1 MIEFLLS
8 LAQLAI
14 ALVLSAIVAY
24 LAFYLFQWFTR
35 DIDEWDALRQGNL
48 AVGIVLGA
56 MLVGVAI
63 VLRPTLVVDSSTWDV
78 GARLFIPVL
87 VTEALQVALG
97 LVFALVAL
105 ALALAL
111 FVALTRGLDE
121 VQELKSGNLSV
132 ATLLA
137 GVILAVA
144 LLVSHA
150 IGQVLSLISP
160 VLF

>member
-1 MIEFLLS
+1 
-8 LAQLAI
+8 
-14 ALVLSAIVAY
+14 
-24 LAFYLFQWFTR
+24 
-35 DIDEWDALRQGNL
+35 
-48 AVGIVLGA
+48 
-56 MLVGVAI
+56 
-63 VLRPTLVVDSSTWDV
+63 
-78 GARLFIPVL
+78 VL